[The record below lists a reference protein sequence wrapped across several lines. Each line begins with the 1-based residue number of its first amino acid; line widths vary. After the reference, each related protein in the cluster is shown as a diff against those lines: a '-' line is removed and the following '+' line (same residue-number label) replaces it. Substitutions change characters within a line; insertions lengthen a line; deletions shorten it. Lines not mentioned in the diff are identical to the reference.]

1 MLGYFVVSIVHRTLT
16 WSTGSLT
23 SFCMRI
29 HTSGCLNRERHRR
42 HAVGHCSRVKR
53 GRLTRRMTLQS
64 VQKFGNDVITRF
76 VARACRCVAFYMA
89 MHEWGNRRDQVTI
102 LYKDKIKAEVSV
114 SRFFFKVF
122 SSVALNSFGFKLV
135 ENLQGSRTR
144 PSPRLGTPSKLGVNT
159 CTVSLHFTA
168 VFSYKY

>member
-1 MLGYFVVSIVHRTLT
+1 MLGYSVVSIVHRTLT
-16 WSTGSLT
+16 WTTASLT

-29 HTSGCLNRERHRR
+29 HTSGCLNRE
-42 HAVGHCSRVKR
+42 HAVSHCSRVKR

-102 LYKDKIKAEVSV
+102 LYKDRIKAEVSV
-114 SRFFFKVF
+114 PRFFFFKVF
-122 SSVALNSFGFKLV
+122 CSVALNSFGFKLV

-168 VFSYKY
+168 VFNYKY